1 MDRVVKNVL
10 ALIDEKSGS
19 RLHRIK
25 EPLSRMKNV
34 NVTFINSNEFKEEL
48 LEGMDILW
56 VARLAPIESVILEQL
71 LNKYNVKYIIDL
83 DDCVSIDGKHVQK
96 EKFKMQEPILIRHLI
111 IADLVIVSDGY
122 LIPDVAKYN
131 DTISLV
137 PNRIP
142 FNEGQYVLDGKLE
155 SDKIRFGIIGSISH
169 YYDYLSLRG
178 AMKRILGDKEF
189 QDKCKIVIAANPEN
203 KYWKDVLSVFKHKN
217 VELEILDL
225 KGLDNYMELYNHVD
239 VVLAPL
245 EDTKFNKCRTNLKI
259 YEAACK
265 EIPVIGDKMFLDK
278 GVNCFVPISKSSDWY
293 DAIKYFIKNK
303 NYRQF
308 GKEVKEFLMKETPYS
323 FIVEKREELVNIVM
337 NKNRNSLPDN
347 VNIHTIVYEENQYSP
362 FNKYDN
368 SHIKTIEQGSY
379 LFEYSPILDINSK
392 LTDLEGYIGV
402 FSHKFSS
409 KTGLSPKI
417 LSTLLVKN
425 NYEEYDVINLCYNY
439 WNTGK
444 EFLEFSEQQ
453 HPGLL
458 ERLKEVCEVV
468 GLDVYS
474 KPSTVNY
481 SNFYLIKKELFKD
494 YVDNYIIPAIEY
506 MKSKPERFMV
516 DAGYSTGLSKEDL
529 KKYTELDFYPF
540 FVFILERMNSMYFE
554 QKELKVL
561 NLI

>member
-1 MDRVVKNVL
+1 MDRKIL

-34 NVTFINSNEFKEEL
+34 NVTFLNSNEFKEEL
-48 LEGMDILW
+48 LEDMDILW
-56 VARLAPIESVILEQL
+56 VNRLAPVESVRLEQL
-71 LNKYNVKYIIDL
+71 LDKYNVKYIIDL
-83 DDCVSIDGKHVQK
+83 DDCVDVGGKHIDSKRLEIQK
-96 EKFKMQEPILIRHLI
+96 PLLIRHLI

-217 VELEILDL
+217 VELEILPL
-225 KGLDNYMELYNHVD
+225 KGLEDYMELYNHVD

-245 EDTKFNKCRTNLKI
+245 EDNKFNKCRTNLKI

-278 GVNCFVPISKSSDWY
+278 GVNCFAPVSKSSDWY

-308 GKEVKEFLMKETPYS
+308 GKEVKEFLMKETPYE
-323 FIVEKREELVNIVM
+323 FIVTKREELVNIVM
-337 NKNRNSLPDN
+337 NKDKNSLPTN
-347 VNIHTIVYEENQYSP
+347 VDVHTIVYEESQYSP

-368 SHIKTIEQGSY
+368 SHIKTIEQDSF
-379 LFEYSPILDINSK
+379 LFEYNPILDINNH
-392 LTDLEGYIGV
+392 LVGNEGYIGV

-417 LSTLLVKN
+417 LGTLLVKN
-425 NYEEYDVINLCYNY
+425 NYEEFDVINLCHNY

-444 EFLEFSEQQ
+444 EYLEFSEEQ

-458 ERLKEVCEVV
+458 ERLKEVCKVV
-468 GLDVYS
+468 GLDYS
-474 KPSTVNY
+474 SSPNVINY
-481 SNFYLIKKELFKD
+481 SNFYLMKKELFKD
-494 YVDNYIIPAIEY
+494 YVDNYITPAIEY

-516 DAGYSTGLSKEDL
+516 DAGYATGLSKEDL
-529 KKYTELDFYPF
+529 KKYSELDFYTYH
-540 FVFILERMNSMYFE
+540 VFILERMNSMYFE
-554 QKELKVL
+554 KKELKVL
-561 NLI
+561 SLI